1 MNSWCRYIINPVV
14 WTKLLGQALFCLLSN
29 SIYFCTLAHIINFN
43 LFNFVWNVNVLGKG
57 QSTFTLQITKEVV
70 TCVAGAFYRLLSGG
84 RGVSKLR
91 LLKKLFI
98 ATILEGSW
106 FLLICFLK
114 VSSHTQT
121 KYARIAKAS
130 LHVIQ
135 QCIFVSWQITQILAS
150 N

>member
-1 MNSWCRYIINPVV
+1 MYIFWLTLPIRVE
-14 WTKLLGQALFCLLSN
+14 ALFCLLSK

-43 LFNFVWNVNVLGKG
+43 LFHFVWNVNILGKG
-57 QSTFTLQITKEVV
+57 QNTFTLQITKKVV
-70 TCVAGAFYRLLSGG
+70 TCVAGTFYRLL
-84 RGVSKLR
+84 RVEEEGVSKLR

-114 VSSHTQT
+114 VSSHTQS
-121 KYARIAKAS
+121 KYASITKAS